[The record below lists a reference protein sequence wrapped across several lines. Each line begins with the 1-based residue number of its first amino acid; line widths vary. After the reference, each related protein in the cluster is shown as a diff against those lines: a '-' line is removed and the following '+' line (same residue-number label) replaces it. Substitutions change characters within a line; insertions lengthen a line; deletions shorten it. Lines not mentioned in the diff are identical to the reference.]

1 MKITADIFAFHSRRR
16 LGRERNEYQEGEQL
30 LMGKKGEGE
39 GNFVFLSPPLNVHS
53 NSKSN
58 MAGWIE
64 QAYNINS
71 S

>member
-1 MKITADIFAFHSRRR
+1 M
-16 LGRERNEYQEGEQL
+16 

-39 GNFVFLSPPLNVHS
+39 GNFVFLSPPLNVYS
-53 NSKSN
+53 DSKLN